1 MRTKFIV
8 FIVVGILWLLSCPS
22 FAFAGDGDGHDLSLN
37 NFNKRF
43 ILIREN
49 GKLLEVRDRFLSL
62 GFKIRPVVAYYK
74 SLISSEQ
81 ALMSLSSEGG
91 PESYKAQIDKTF
103 QVTYEA
109 TPDYLN
115 ESLVSLQNIDIEK
128 VFSDPKFNELL
139 GKFEARIDQELA
151 NIGLITLA
159 RPYDSQFFYKRQVLY
174 EIVKAFLN
182 LAKSQLG
189 EVPVLNTAMFIIQE
203 AERMIRQRRTFHQNM
218 LLHYLENFKEEELG
232 LTHDEANMIWSS
244 VYESRIPWYAF
255 WETDFA
261 NQNWMKYGTDRF
273 FQSIRLAN
281 TRLRDQSSQYQE
293 LGKRHNYSFQDAKLK
308 DKKVIINLFDTKDMF
323 SRRQAVA
330 YYYDSPNLVIRQRVL
345 LQLGQLG
352 LSFLSIPGFIK
363 DFTGAYL
370 KSMYVN
376 QRLTEGALV
385 GYFESQ
391 GQYVMAR
398 HMAVQNVNPFEGY
411 DF

>member
-1 MRTKFIV
+1 MRTKFLIV
-8 FIVVGILWLLSCPS
+8 GMLWLLSCPFLAS
-22 FAFAGDGDGHDLSLN
+22 ADEGRELSLS

-49 GKLLEVRDRFLSL
+49 GKLMEVRDRFLTL

-74 SLISSEQ
+74 GLISSEQ
-81 ALMSLSSEGG
+81 ALMALS

-103 QVTYEA
+103 QETYEA

-151 NIGLITLA
+151 KIGLITLA
-159 RPYDSQFFYKRQVLY
+159 RPYDAQFFYKRQALY

-293 LGKRHNYSFQDAKLK
+293 LGARHNFAFQDAKLK
-308 DKKVIINLFDTKDMF
+308 NKKVIINLFDTKDMF

-330 YYYDSPNLVIRQRVL
+330 YYYDSPNLVIRQRLL

-363 DFTGAYL
+363 DFTGSYL
-370 KSMYVN
+370 KSMYEN

-385 GYFESQ
+385 GYFESRE
-391 GQYVMAR
+391 QYGMAQQ
-398 HMAVQNVNPFEGY
+398 MAVQNVNPFESY
-411 DF
+411 EF

>member
-1 MRTKFIV
+1 MRTKFLI
-8 FIVVGILWLLSCPS
+8 VGILWLLSCPL
-22 FAFAGDGDGHDLSLN
+22 FVFAGDAHERALN

-81 ALMSLSSEGG
+81 AKMALS

-103 QVTYEA
+103 LETYEA

-115 ESLVSLQNIDIEK
+115 ESLISLQNIDIEK

-159 RPYDSQFFYKRQVLY
+159 RPYDSKFFYKRQVLY

-189 EVPVLNTAMFIIQE
+189 EVPVLNTAMFIIQQ

-244 VYESRIPWYAF
+244 IYESRIPWYAF

-281 TRLRDQSSQYQE
+281 TRLRDQAGQYQE
-293 LGKRHNYSFQDAKLK
+293 LGIRHNFAFQDAKLK
-308 DKKVIINLFDTKDMF
+308 DKKVIINLFDTKHMF
-323 SRRQAVA
+323 SSRQAVA
-330 YYYDSPNLVIRQRVL
+330 YYYDKPSLVIRQRVL

-363 DFTGAYL
+363 DFTGSFM
-370 KSMYVN
+370 KSMYEN

-385 GYFESQ
+385 GYFESKEH
-391 GQYVMAR
+391 YAMAQQ
-398 HMAVQNVNPFEGY
+398 MAIQNVNPFEHY
-411 DF
+411 EF

>member
-281 TRLRDQSSQYQE
+281 TRLRDQSS
-293 LGKRHNYSFQDAKLK
+293 
-308 DKKVIINLFDTKDMF
+308 
-323 SRRQAVA
+323 
-330 YYYDSPNLVIRQRVL
+330 
-345 LQLGQLG
+345 
-352 LSFLSIPGFIK
+352 
-363 DFTGAYL
+363 
-370 KSMYVN
+370 
-376 QRLTEGALV
+376 
-385 GYFESQ
+385 
-391 GQYVMAR
+391 
-398 HMAVQNVNPFEGY
+398 
-411 DF
+411 